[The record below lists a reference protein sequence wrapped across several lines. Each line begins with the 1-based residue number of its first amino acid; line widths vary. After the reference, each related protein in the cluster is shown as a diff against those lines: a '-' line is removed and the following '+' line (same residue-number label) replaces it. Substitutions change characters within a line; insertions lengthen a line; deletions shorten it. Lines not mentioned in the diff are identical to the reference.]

1 MSHAQPD
8 VSIVL
13 PCLNEAGTLPDC
25 LGEARQALD
34 ILSQDHGLTGEIVLA
49 DNGSSDG
56 SQTIATGLG
65 ARVVGIPERG
75 YGSALIGGIESAR
88 GRYIV
93 MGDADCSY
101 DFREAVAMVAKLRKG
116 FDLCMGSRLKGTIL
130 PGAMPWKNRY
140 IGNPI
145 LSGILNLLFRSGL
158 SDAHCGLRAFTK
170 DAFER
175 MRLSAT
181 GMEFASEMVI
191 KATLV
196 GLRRTEVPIT
206 LRPDRRG
213 RPPHLRPWRDGWRHL
228 RYLFMLSPGWL
239 FFAPSAVFALIG
251 STLALA
257 LVLNADVQMIAIGPF
272 LFGDH
277 WMVVSGSL
285 LVMAQQTAI
294 FGLATTLYGL
304 GQGYRKAGAGLTR
317 LLRLARLEHM
327 LLIGAGL
334 GVLGTAIFVH
344 VIYAWSKTGFGPLS
358 MLREV
363 VAAMTLVLIGVQCFF
378 GGFLLSVVGGNVARV
393 ERVAAEAR
401 IGNGQPDSGDQA
413 DGAQIDPGRTGTMQ
427 R

>member
-1 MSHAQPD
+1 MSNPQPD
-8 VSIVL
+8 VSIVI
-13 PCLNEAGTLPDC
+13 PCLNEAGTLPEC
-25 LGEARQALD
+25 LGEARQALTV
-34 ILSQDHGLTGEIVLA
+34 LSQDHGLTGEIVLA
-49 DNGSSDG
+49 DNGSTDG
-56 SQTIATGLG
+56 SQTLATGLG
-65 ARVVGIPERG
+65 ARVVGIARRG
-75 YGSALIGGIESAR
+75 YGNALIGGIESAR
-88 GRYIV
+88 GRYII

-101 DFREAVAMVAKLRKG
+101 DFREAVAMVVALRQG

-140 IGNPI
+140 IGNPV

-181 GMEFASEMVI
+181 GMEFASEMAI

-206 LRPDRRG
+206 LRPDKRG

-228 RYLFMLSPGWL
+228 RYLFMLSPVWL
-239 FFAPSAVFALIG
+239 FFVPSAIFATIG

-257 LVLNADVQMIAIGPF
+257 LVLNANDRMISIGPF
-272 LFGDH
+272 WFGDH
-277 WMVVSGSL
+277 WMVISGFM

-304 GQGYRKAGAGLTR
+304 GQGYRKAGSGLAR
-317 LLRLARLEHM
+317 LLRLVRLEYM
-327 LLIGAGL
+327 LLTGAAFM
-334 GVLGTAIFVH
+334 VLGAALFAYV
-344 VIYAWSKTGFGPLS
+344 VITWSRTGFGPLS

-363 VAAMTLVLIGVQCFF
+363 VAAMTLVLIGVQSFF
-378 GGFLLSVVGGNVARV
+378 GGFLLSVVGGNEARV
-393 ERVAAEAR
+393 EKVAVAKPAAAMEITGAAATA
-401 IGNGQPDSGDQA
+401 PSGPRAGDR
-413 DGAQIDPGRTGTMQ
+413 GVGP
-427 R
+427 